1 MRKDY
6 TGTIGISNTTRT
18 EMVAEMK
25 PGKTDKEDNAEEG
38 RTLRSIM
45 Q

>member
-6 TGTIGISNTTRT
+6 TTGMSNTTRT

-25 PGKTDKEDNAEEG
+25 PGKEKEDNAEEG